1 MSRRN
6 AFAAAS
12 FAVAAVL
19 TAIGTFK
26 DDGDSV
32 GEWLL
37 VLAISAAVAAILFW
51 VVVPRVG
58 ESAGVAAL
66 VLAVLGFVS
75 LGVFWTGLPSVFAG
89 AAAYLGLAE
98 RDRREGRPA
107 LAYAA
112 LAVAALVVVLAI
124 VLAIVG

>member
-37 VLAISAAVAAILFW
+37 VLAISAAVAAILFR

-75 LGVFWTGLPSVFAG
+75 LAVFWTGLPSVFAG

-98 RDRREGRPA
+98 DRREGRPA

-124 VLAIVG
+124 VSAIVG